1 MENGHRFGQQFA
13 LSHSY
18 PIFIPGFKFYSS
30 ANVHTWN
37 KIKCCD
43 CQQVVQSKFSCVNA
57 RVYINIGMLL

>member
-1 MENGHRFGQQFA
+1 MVTDLDNSLLCHIVIQF
-13 LSHSY
+13 
-18 PIFIPGFKFYSS
+18 FPGFKFYSS
-30 ANVHTWN
+30 AKVHT